1 MAKNNNKSDTESEE
15 EEIVQVDADLPNEQW
30 LPVPDET
37 EQQDIKPRKKVK
49 AKLSKSN

>member
-30 LPVPDET
+30 LPVPDEPFN
-37 EQQDIKPRKKVK
+37 ISLLNKVY
-49 AKLSKSN
+49 